1 MLIPMLKENYVDKTI
16 EELVVLRNQKLEKLK
31 DYENKFIFSNPD
43 PLEMFPKP
51 SPHTIYNMDNEDLI
65 MLTELKIKKIEGSKN
80 TNNEYTVESAIK
92 DYTDKFGGFPHFLFM
107 GASDETII
115 NAVKD
120 ALSNNKEITS
130 NNSDGD
136 Y

>member
-1 MLIPMLKENYVDKTI
+1 MVIPMLKENYIDKTI

-31 DYENKFIFSNPD
+31 DYENKFIFSKPD

-65 MLTELKIKKIEGSKN
+65 MLTELILEKMEANKN
-80 TNNEYTVESAIK
+80 ITKEYTVENAIK

-107 GASDETII
+107 GASDEVII
-115 NAVKD
+115 SAVKN
-120 ALSNNKEITS
+120 ALANNKEITS
-130 NNSDGD
+130 NDSDVD

>member
-1 MLIPMLKENYVDKTI
+1 MLMPILKENYVDKTI
-16 EELVVLRNQKLEKLK
+16 KELVVLRNQKLENLK
-31 DYENKFIFSNPD
+31 DYENKFIFSKPD
-43 PLEMFPKP
+43 PLEMLPKP

-65 MLTELKIKKIEGSKN
+65 MLTELILEKMEANKN
-80 TNNEYTVESAIK
+80 ANKEYTVENAIK

-107 GASDETII
+107 GASDELII

-120 ALSNNKEITS
+120 ALANNKEISSTDS
-130 NNSDGD
+130 NVD